1 MGSVCEAERRPI
13 EVNVSELANNT
24 CKNCGA
30 FSSGK
35 YCPDCGQRMA
45 VHKVTFGETFSDLI
59 DTLFSVNAPLFVT
72 LRELIVSPGKLL
84 RNYLGG
90 QRKKYYK
97 PVAFFILTTVLYIV
111 IRTIIGFDP
120 FRNDAF
126 QVQDGADGATKFEEA
141 RNYFLLNINN
151 LLFIFVFTLA
161 IFSKLFYHRRYS
173 LAEFLVISF
182 YLLGI
187 YTLLSTIDI
196 VIIQFITDKAQ
207 GVRILVMMIYFIY
220 AMLSLLKK
228 PIFVVV
234 LKSIVVYLLSFV
246 FYFAMSYGLSY
257 LIVLF
262 K

>member
-1 MGSVCEAERRPI
+1 MGGVCEAERRPI
-13 EVNVSELANNT
+13 EVKVSELANNT

-30 FSSGK
+30 SSSGK
-35 YCPDCGQRMA
+35 FCPDCGQRMSI
-45 VHKVTFGETFSDLI
+45 HKVTFGETFTDLV

-72 LRELIVSPGKLL
+72 LRELIVNPGKLL

-97 PVAFFILTTVLYIV
+97 PVAFFILTTVLYIL
-111 IRTIIGFDP
+111 IRALIGFDP

-126 QVQDGADGATKFEEA
+126 QVQDGVDGATKFEEA

-161 IFSKLFYHRRYS
+161 VFSKLFYYRRYS

-220 AMLSLLKK
+220 AMLSFLKR

-234 LKSIVVYLLSFV
+234 LKSLVVYLLSFV
-246 FYFAMSYGLSY
+246 FYFVTSYLLSY

>member
-1 MGSVCEAERRPI
+1 MH
-13 EVNVSELANNT
+13 NN

-30 FSSGK
+30 SSSGK
-35 YCPDCGQRMA
+35 YCMHCGQRMA
-45 VHKVTFGETFSDLI
+45 IHRVTFGETFRDLM

-72 LRELIVSPGKLL
+72 IREVIVNPGELL

-111 IRTIIGFDP
+111 IRTLIGFDP

-126 QVQDGADGATKFEEA
+126 QADDGIGGVTKFEEA

-161 IFSKLFYHRRYS
+161 IFSKLFFYRRYS
-173 LAEFLVISF
+173 LAEFLVTSF

-196 VIIQFITDKAQ
+196 VIIQFITDKGQ
-207 GVRILVMMIYFIY
+207 GVRILVMMIYFVY
-220 AMLSLLKK
+220 SMQSFLQRPRFA
-228 PIFVVV
+228 VV
-234 LKSIVVYLLSFV
+234 LKSIVVFILAFL
-246 FYFAMSYGLSY
+246 FYFALAYGLSY